1 MQLSKRLFSKL
12 KKKFSKEKH
21 PVQKNLSPSIL
32 ANRDE
37 FIYDD
42 DHISLY
48 SFNDDLNITKML
60 TSPKSKNSSDLDVIL
75 ALYADY

>member
-12 KKKFSKEKH
+12 KKKLFKQKEKTD
-21 PVQKNLSPSIL
+21 SSSIL

-37 FIYDD
+37 FVYD

-48 SFNDDLNITKML
+48 SFTDDASCTTMLKSHYPHNVDNIDIIISCYTEA
-60 TSPKSKNSSDLDVIL
+60 T
-75 ALYADY
+75 